1 MALTQVSTDGI
12 KNGTITGSDLATNVD
27 LIDNQKLRLGTG
39 NDLQIYHDG
48 SNSYLEDTGTGK
60 LILLSSQV
68 QINNPASNE
77 TMANF
82 IQNGAVELYYNDS
95 KKFETDANGAEVLGN
110 RLRLSDNVK
119 LACGAGADLEI
130 YHSSNNNYI
139 DAATG
144 FTTFIRA
151 GTDNAIAI
159 VPNGT
164 VELYF
169 DNVKKFQTIS
179 SGIEITSVLGIANV
193 GGTLAGSGGTENWL
207 GIKDSAGNFQFA
219 VKTHGTNNGSVGIGT
234 TSPQA
239 VLHVE
244 GGSSG
249 NLIQLSNTHTGA
261 TNTDGFVFGINSSLT
276 YLYNRENKDIAFGTN
291 NTERLRIT
299 SSGDL
304 GIGTTS
310 PDRTIHCH
318 KSSNTTNVRVKF
330 SNSTTGECASDGFE
344 IGINASDPA
353 QAVLV
358 NNENSPMAFFTNAS
372 ERMRIT
378 SDGKVGVGTT
388 APEAKFSVNDQ
399 TNPDIA
405 LMYQG
410 TTGGHKSRY
419 LFIDKRGFINAQVAN
434 NLHDDG
440 VGTAAASLMFATS
453 HNGTLS
459 TAMAIERYGKVGIN
473 TTAPDAKLEIVDGS
487 NPDIRLKYTGTASGH
502 ETRLMFI
509 DKRGAINAQVA
520 NILHDDGV
528 GTAAASLMFATSTGG
543 TLTERMRIDSSGVV
557 RVGGTDSY
565 NSSDKLTLVGTGN
578 TSLTIDAT
586 SSTESSVFFADGA
599 TGTEAYRGFLQ
610 YKHSVDALTI
620 GPSAT
625 ERMRITSGGGVNV
638 GSGVLTSNTND
649 GNILVDEGIYIG
661 TFNGD
666 NQIRS
671 SSAGGGSATLFIGN
685 QSIQTSSD
693 RRIKQNIVDTEID
706 ALSKLEKVKVVD
718 FNWND
723 PSDKAINNKNARG
736 KWTGCIAQEIVDI
749 FPHAV
754 NAPRPEG
761 KEIDYTSENLWTI
774 QYEHLVPV
782 LIKAIQ
788 ELTAKVEALE
798 AK

>member
-330 SNSTTGECASDGFE
+330 SNSTTGEGASDGFE

-434 NLHDDG
+434 NLHNDG
-440 VGTAAASLMFATS
+440 SGTGAAHLEFATS

-459 TAMAIERYGKVGIN
+459 TAMAIDRYGKVGIN

-543 TLTERMRIDSSGVV
+543 TL
-557 RVGGTDSY
+557 
-565 NSSDKLTLVGTGN
+565 
-578 TSLTIDAT
+578 
-586 SSTESSVFFADGA
+586 
-599 TGTEAYRGFLQ
+599 
-610 YKHSVDALTI
+610 
-620 GPSAT
+620 T

>member
-234 TSPQA
+234 TNPQA

-330 SNSTTGECASDGFE
+330 SNSTTGEGASDGFE

-434 NLHDDG
+434 NLHNDG
-440 VGTAAASLMFATS
+440 SGTGAAHLEFATS

-459 TAMAIERYGKVGIN
+459 TAMAIDRYGKVGIN

-543 TLTERMRIDSSGVV
+543 TL
-557 RVGGTDSY
+557 
-565 NSSDKLTLVGTGN
+565 
-578 TSLTIDAT
+578 
-586 SSTESSVFFADGA
+586 
-599 TGTEAYRGFLQ
+599 
-610 YKHSVDALTI
+610 
-620 GPSAT
+620 T

>member
-330 SNSTTGECASDGFE
+330 SNSTTGEGASDGFE

-453 HNGTLS
+453 
-459 TAMAIERYGKVGIN
+459 
-473 TTAPDAKLEIVDGS
+473 
-487 NPDIRLKYTGTASGH
+487 
-502 ETRLMFI
+502 
-509 DKRGAINAQVA
+509 
-520 NILHDDGV
+520 
-528 GTAAASLMFATSTGG
+528 TGG
-543 TLTERMRIDSSGVV
+543 TL
-557 RVGGTDSY
+557 
-565 NSSDKLTLVGTGN
+565 
-578 TSLTIDAT
+578 
-586 SSTESSVFFADGA
+586 
-599 TGTEAYRGFLQ
+599 
-610 YKHSVDALTI
+610 
-620 GPSAT
+620 T

>member
-330 SNSTTGECASDGFE
+330 SNSTTGEGASDGFE

-378 SDGKVGVGTT
+378 SDGKVGVGTI

-434 NLHDDG
+434 NLHNDG
-440 VGTAAASLMFATS
+440 SGTGAAHLEFATS

-459 TAMAIERYGKVGIN
+459 TAMAIDRYGKVGIN

-543 TLTERMRIDSSGVV
+543 TL
-557 RVGGTDSY
+557 
-565 NSSDKLTLVGTGN
+565 
-578 TSLTIDAT
+578 
-586 SSTESSVFFADGA
+586 
-599 TGTEAYRGFLQ
+599 
-610 YKHSVDALTI
+610 
-620 GPSAT
+620 T